1 MSGASKV
8 MYLNCPCL
16 SQASSAH
23 TATDKFNLLIKASPA
38 SEVSFSGRVQTSA
51 LPLLMEVNGMP
62 QTARMG
68 KSSTLRLQF
77 AVQSTAP
84 VNVLTTG
91 YGAYLPALSLL
102 YNPSSNANTPP
113 VQVPDTYWNADNDP
127 EDHFLSFTP
136 VAADIGK
143 TFVVQL
149 TAANMSFVSVAL
161 RSGIVPDGTTIVG
174 TPAKDP
180 PVPDAPTHTVVL
192 LNGQPQRDQVGEQ
205 QEHYY
210 VLYVPAGITG
220 TVSINVDPI
229 QVPTASQ
236 KLFRSFL

>member
-1 MSGASKV
+1 V
-8 MYLNCPCL
+8 
-16 SQASSAH
+16 
-23 TATDKFNLLIKASPA
+23 LIKASPA
-38 SEVSFSGRVQTSA
+38 SEAFFSGRVQASA

-77 AVQSTAP
+77 AVQSSAP

-102 YNPSSNANTPP
+102 YYPTSSANTAP
-113 VQVPDTYWNADNDP
+113 VQVPDAYWNADNDP
-127 EDHFLSFTP
+127 EDHYLSFTP
-136 VAADIGK
+136 AAADIGK

-149 TAANMSFVSVAL
+149 SAANMTFFSVAL
-161 RSGIVPDGTTIVG
+161 RSGIVPAGTTVVG
-174 TPAKDP
+174 TAAQDP
-180 PVPDAPTHTVVL
+180 PVPGAPTHTVVL
-192 LNGQPQRDQVGEQ
+192 LNGQPLRDQVGEQ

-229 QVPTASQ
+229 QVHNLA
-236 KLFRSFL
+236 